1 MQDHDKRK
9 NPWLGLESYREGEVL
24 YGRDD
29 DIRDLG
35 QSVLNDSNVLLYG
48 KSGIGK
54 SSILNAGV
62 IPAMRRHGFLPV
74 PVRLSHKDSRGYLV
88 QIHEAIA
95 AAIIPPREGE
105 DAAARAAVVARCIR
119 EVVPVRDP
127 SAEGLYEYFH
137 RHTFHAA
144 DGSRLRI
151 LLIIDQFEE
160 IFTLQSDESA
170 KKAFFLS
177 MADMLNDVVPAALQ
191 QAPDAADV
199 GAPEAPVETASLDD
213 DIFDGI
219 DLGDTSGVT
228 EYVNDN
234 DIHFVFTI
242 REDFLSEFEYYT
254 AAIPSLKQN
263 RYGLRPINEEQ
274 AAQIILRPQPGLISP
289 DVAKLIIE
297 KVTGRSDFELDG
309 VPEIEVDS
317 AVLSLYLNRLY
328 DAKDGEHITAA
339 LVEQKGGEIIADFY
353 HEAIASIRPRTVEY
367 LEDMLLNGQGRRDN
381 ITVYD
386 AIHDGGVSEEEL
398 DTLCDRKKILRRFN
412 YAGDLRIEY
421 VHDILCPVVKEHKD
435 ERLLLRAQE
444 EERRRQEEAL
454 AAEKAKRHQ
463 LELKAAAERRRNRRK
478 LVAAVGAV
486 VLLVA
491 GFIGYYWYYETEHE
505 AYYAGFER
513 VDGWPVGIGPELT
526 AEQRASMPLYY
537 KLSHRGHLPHHTDV
551 EVLSSNPRLPL
562 TPRIAVLG
570 LDNPAPADS
579 VGRDFA
585 DKLARV
591 ARIHFVEGEGGK
603 IDKEILFD
611 SDDRVLYITN
621 YFHLG
626 NGRDAW
632 LQYVQPSG
640 QPMEVTSGGI
650 DRVKLTWL
658 RDSADLEAPGTGR
671 IGAMRFF
678 DASGVSR
685 PASDSISGYEFR
697 YGADGSQ
704 TRYDLDEYGTP
715 ALRRYNVTTISPDG
729 RERSYARVYALTDTV
744 PVAAPGPGGFARE
757 VSRADSVYLYAA
769 GASDP
774 TAVRVVSRDA
784 RGNILSEL
792 TSGQLPPTVPA
803 AVRYTYDDATGY
815 MTSMERTGAAGH
827 PFVTP
832 ADSVCRIVRA
842 YTPAGETALE
852 ERYYPGDRLVYSRSI
867 DRSRQGVTVERLDDR
882 LHGIAVMRAD
892 STLPGRT
899 VTAWYDLAGKPAMHT
914 EKEGYLVT
922 SYHKKDVSE
931 ADGTTV
937 KRYYRAD
944 SLGRVEPAPTVL
956 DRYGQAVSYFMR
968 EESYDPDGNLRSYR
982 ILDTDGHVLK
992 SMMYFYQ
999 SGQAVGRSVMGV
1011 DGTPVRCP
1019 RWEEE
1024 GYAYYKLYY
1033 VKNFADTYVSVRP
1046 VDETETP
1053 SAFYDP
1059 YGAEYLKVTYRD
1071 YRKEGYQLVK
1081 EQRRLDMKSPY
1092 FQFSFEPAGD
1102 VTDKTLPYLH
1112 ILDKASALYAAGL
1125 RDGDRIVAL
1134 GSWRLGQSDAALAA
1148 EWERARGRET
1158 AVEVLRP
1165 QGQGLVRLGKTV
1177 TISPAEAPLEE
1188 YHVLALSHRELTQ
1201 FNDFISKLK

>member
-1 MQDHDKRK
+1 
-9 NPWLGLESYREGEVL
+9 
-24 YGRDD
+24 
-29 DIRDLG
+29 
-35 QSVLNDSNVLLYG
+35 
-48 KSGIGK
+48 
-54 SSILNAGV
+54 
-62 IPAMRRHGFLPV
+62 
-74 PVRLSHKDSRGYLV
+74 
-88 QIHEAIA
+88 
-95 AAIIPPREGE
+95 
-105 DAAARAAVVARCIR
+105 
-119 EVVPVRDP
+119 
-127 SAEGLYEYFH
+127 
-137 RHTFHAA
+137 
-144 DGSRLRI
+144 
-151 LLIIDQFEE
+151 
-160 IFTLQSDESA
+160 
-170 KKAFFLS
+170 
-177 MADMLNDVVPAALQ
+177 
-191 QAPDAADV
+191 
-199 GAPEAPVETASLDD
+199 
-213 DIFDGI
+213 
-219 DLGDTSGVT
+219 
-228 EYVNDN
+228 
-234 DIHFVFTI
+234 
-242 REDFLSEFEYYT
+242 
-254 AAIPSLKQN
+254 
-263 RYGLRPINEEQ
+263 
-274 AAQIILRPQPGLISP
+274 
-289 DVAKLIIE
+289 
-297 KVTGRSDFELDG
+297 
-309 VPEIEVDS
+309 
-317 AVLSLYLNRLY
+317 
-328 DAKDGEHITAA
+328 
-339 LVEQKGGEIIADFY
+339 
-353 HEAIASIRPRTVEY
+353 
-367 LEDMLLNGQGRRDN
+367 
-381 ITVYD
+381 
-386 AIHDGGVSEEEL
+386 
-398 DTLCDRKKILRRFN
+398 
-412 YAGDLRIEY
+412 
-421 VHDILCPVVKEHKD
+421 
-435 ERLLLRAQE
+435 
-444 EERRRQEEAL
+444 
-454 AAEKAKRHQ
+454 
-463 LELKAAAERRRNRRK
+463 
-478 LVAAVGAV
+478 
-486 VLLVA
+486 
-491 GFIGYYWYYETEHE
+491 
-505 AYYAGFER
+505 
-513 VDGWPVGIGPELT
+513 
-526 AEQRASMPLYY
+526 
-537 KLSHRGHLPHHTDV
+537 
-551 EVLSSNPRLPL
+551 
-562 TPRIAVLG
+562 
-570 LDNPAPADS
+570 
-579 VGRDFA
+579 
-585 DKLARV
+585 
-591 ARIHFVEGEGGK
+591 
-603 IDKEILFD
+603 
-611 SDDRVLYITN
+611 
-621 YFHLG
+621 
-626 NGRDAW
+626 
-632 LQYVQPSG
+632 
-640 QPMEVTSGGI
+640 MEVTSGGI

-715 ALRRYNVTTISPDG
+715 VLRRYNVTTISPDG

-744 PVAAPGPGGFARE
+744 PAAAPGLGGFARE

-815 MTSMERTGAAGH
+815 MTSMERTDAAGH

-852 ERYYPGDRLVYSRSI
+852 ERYYPGDRLVYRRSI

-1053 SAFYDP
+1053 STFYDP

-1081 EQRRLDMKSPY
+1081 DQRRLDMKSPY

-1148 EWERARGRET
+1148 AWERARGRET
-1158 AVEVLRP
+1158 TVEVLRP
-1165 QGQGLVRLGKTV
+1165 QGQGLVRLGKPV